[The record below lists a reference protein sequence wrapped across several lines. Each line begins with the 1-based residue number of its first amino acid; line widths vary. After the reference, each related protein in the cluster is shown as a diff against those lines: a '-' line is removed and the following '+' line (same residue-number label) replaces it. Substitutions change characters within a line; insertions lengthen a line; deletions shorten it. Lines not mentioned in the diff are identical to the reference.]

1 MDSMDFMEIHG
12 LHGFHWKSMDSM
24 QSMEIHGCH
33 RKSMDCMEIH
43 GLHGPIELRRI
54 LSSSAEI
61 RRALRSPTPSGVSK
75 ANSGDDHI
83 ECGGVSQA
91 SSGHDVTRDRDL
103 AAKPESQSQN
113 DHTNGG
119 V

>member
-1 MDSMDFMEIHG
+1 MD
-12 LHGFHWKSMDSM
+12 
-24 QSMEIHGCH
+24 SMEIHGFH
-33 RKSMDCMEIH
+33 GNPWIPWKSMDCMEIH
-43 GLHGPIELRRI
+43 GFHGPIELRKI

-119 V
+119 Q

>member
-1 MDSMDFMEIHG
+1 MRAFST
-12 LHGFHWKSMDSM
+12 K
-24 QSMEIHGCH
+24 
-33 RKSMDCMEIH
+33 
-43 GLHGPIELRRI
+43 I
-54 LSSSAEI
+54 LILPEN
-61 RRALRSPTPSGVSK
+61 LENMSK